1 MVMIITYR
9 LSLSE
14 NEEPYRASFE
24 AMLEFLSTCYIRT
37 QWHQITKR
45 GYDRP
50 KIFAHC
56 ILQAAS
62 KQNIK
67 QFIDKL
73 CYRLGLEQCPV
84 SSQCVELME
93 SNEQNLLRMI
103 RKENLYLILRCRE
116 IAKQFFEDKKQEK
129 KKNVSI

>member
-1 MVMIITYR
+1 MVIIITYR
-9 LSLSE
+9 LSLTP
-14 NEEPYRASFE
+14 EEESNRASFE
-24 AMLEFLSTCYIRT
+24 ALLEFLSLCYIRT
-37 QWHQITKR
+37 QWQQITKR
-45 GYDRP
+45 GFDRP
-50 KIFAHC
+50 KIFAHY

-62 KQNIK
+62 KQKIK

-84 SSQCVELME
+84 NSQCVELME

-129 KKNVSI
+129 KKHVSI